1 MGGSESKEE
10 SYKRK
15 LYFDSD
21 AGQTNSSYYWI
32 NDEDLLSKMSQLA
45 NVNEAILNVTI
56 CRHSHND
63 GQVYYTFLHKLT

>member
-21 AGQTNSSYYWI
+21 AGQSNSSYYWI
-32 NDEDLLSKMSQLA
+32 NDEDLLSKMSSLGLA
-45 NVNEAILNVTI
+45 YFRL
-56 CRHSHND
+56 
-63 GQVYYTFLHKLT
+63 GF

>member
-1 MGGSESKEE
+1 MGGSESKEG
-10 SYKRK
+10 SYKRQ

-56 CRHSHND
+56 CRHPLND
-63 GQVYYTFLHKLT
+63 GQV